1 MQLCFCIISVHEEYL
16 NSALALPSRTQSLK
30 AAIVFDRHSKDFIEK
45 RIKPPEFNK
54 NSKIFG

>member
-1 MQLCFCIISVHEEYL
+1 VP
-16 NSALALPSRTQSLK
+16 LPSGTQSLK
-30 AAIVFDRHSKDFIEK
+30 AAIAFDRDIEK

>member
-1 MQLCFCIISVHEEYL
+1 MEIFVATVVVTLLIIENLTRSE
-16 NSALALPSRTQSLK
+16 TQSL
-30 AAIVFDRHSKDFIEK
+30 VFNRDVTVKGFIEK